1 MATRWRR
8 LRENAGWSGVLRTV
22 LAGSAV
28 VGFAVGGPIARADL
42 WPLPIGAVLGSLA
55 PWLLRE
61 RLVARPETTQRAHR
75 VVGVLMVGA
84 LAFGRDLLKSAPPAA
99 QAAALGV
106 LAAYLSLYV
115 LLLSDPGPQVEST
128 TTTTTPTTTTAARG
142 ADDYAFPDQPLDAL
156 AERLGAALGLP
167 LLLQQSPMDG
177 PWYTSVSL
185 ASPLELPEGP
195 TLSLRSEHPNWD
207 YGGRPP
213 RDPARPL
220 VATIEGPADA
230 RRALGARLLA
240 AGLGAVR
247 LG

>member
-1 MATRWRR
+1 MVTRWER
-8 LRENAGWSGVLRTV
+8 LRENAGWSGVLRTL

-55 PWLLRE
+55 PWFLRE

-75 VVGVLMVGA
+75 VVGIVMVGA

-99 QAAALGV
+99 QGAALGV

-115 LLLSDPGPQVEST
+115 LLRSDPGPQAPTSAPTST
-128 TTTTTPTTTTAARG
+128 EAEARG

-156 AERLGAALGLP
+156 AERLGAALGVP

-207 YGGRPP
+207 YGGQPP

-247 LG
+247 L